1 MPMYSL
7 KALLMD
13 KGSLGDY
20 ENLIPHGT
28 LIREE

>member
-1 MPMYSL
+1 
-7 KALLMD
+7 LLMD
-13 KGSLGDY
+13 KGSLEDY